1 MPQLEL
7 TYKGLWKGVDSS
19 LPETD
24 IDPTA
29 SPFINNFI
37 LRKGEIRTRFA
48 LKNVCLAPPDTT
60 SVLGLTSFVDSNG
73 LVHTVAITQL
83 AVYQLSY
90 AFSGPNYTASGR
102 NPWLV
107 VANFPSSQ
115 TNIPYSIG
123 NFQGSIFFTNGSTNV
138 WKWNGISNVLTNVGN
153 LAGGGVVGASYL
165 MELSGRIVLA
175 STIEV
180 NATPSL
186 SGTFPFRTRWS
197 AVNLAST
204 TFDPATNIGA
214 GFNDS
219 FDCPDTITGMLPI
232 GRVGYLFRSN
242 GITEMLP
249 TSGQGLVFDFNH
261 LWASD
266 RGIGNAYPQTLAG
279 FGPLGIF
286 GSGEAFYKITPNS
299 FDDISKGATDNILTD
314 IFNRTGSV
322 QATILPYFSTRYPFT
337 VYMLNIQIG
346 TDTVQWLHDL
356 KEGSWTRNT
365 YKNKSFTVKPKY
377 VFIS

>member
-1 MPQLEL
+1 MPQIEL
-7 TYKGLWKGVDSS
+7 TYKGLWKGIDTS

-24 IDPTA
+24 IDPAA

-48 LKNVCLAPPDTT
+48 LKNICLAPPDGTP
-60 SVLGLTSFVDSNG
+60 VLGLTSFIDLNG

-90 AFSGPNYTASGR
+90 AFSGINYRG

-107 VANFPSSQ
+107 IANFPSTQS
-115 TNIPYSIG
+115 NIPYSIG
-123 NFQGSIFFTNGSTNV
+123 NFQGILFFTNGSSSV
-138 WKWNGISNVLTNVGN
+138 WQWNGISNVIINVGN
-153 LAGGGVVGASYL
+153 LAAGGTVGANFL
-165 MELSGRIVLA
+165 IELAGRMVLA
-175 STIEV
+175 STIENGV
-180 NATPSL
+180 SK
-186 SGTFPFRTRWS
+186 PFRVRWS
-197 AVNLAST
+197 PVNLASN
-204 TFDPATNIGA
+204 TFDPSINIGA
-214 GFNDS
+214 GFNDM
-219 FDCPDTITGMLPI
+219 FDCPDTITGLLPI
-232 GRVGYLFRSN
+232 GRTGYVFRSN
-242 GITEMLP
+242 GISEMLP
-249 TSGQGLVFDFNH
+249 TSGQGLAFDFNH

-299 FDDISKGATDNILTD
+299 FDDISKGATDSILED
-314 IFNRTGSV
+314 IFNRTGLV
-322 QATILPYFSTRYPFT
+322 QATILPYFSTKYPYT

-346 TDTVQWLHDL
+346 ADTVQWLHDL

-365 YKNKSFTVKPKY
+365 YCDKVFTVKPKY
-377 VFIS
+377 VFIA

>member
-1 MPQLEL
+1 MPQIEL
-7 TYKGLWKGVDSS
+7 TYKGLWKGVDTS

-24 IDPTA
+24 IDPAA

-48 LKNVCLAPPDTT
+48 CKNICLAPPDQTP
-60 SVLGLTSFVDSNG
+60 VLGLTSFVDANN

-83 AVYQLSY
+83 GVYQLSY
-90 AFSGPNYTASGR
+90 AFSGPNYKSSGR

-107 VANFPSSQ
+107 VFNFPSTQ
-115 TNIPYSIG
+115 TTIPYSIG
-123 NFQGSIFFTNGSTNV
+123 NFQGSIFFTNGSPNV
-138 WKWNGISNVLTNVGN
+138 WKWNGISNVVTNVGI
-153 LAGGGVVGASYL
+153 LSTGTCGASYL
-165 MELSGRIVLA
+165 MELAGRIVLA

-180 NATPSL
+180 AAGVITIN
-186 SGTFPFRTRWS
+186 PFRVRWS

-214 GFNDS
+214 GFNDEL
-219 FDCPDTITGMLPI
+219 DCPDTITGILPI
-232 GRVGYLFRSN
+232 GRTGYVFRSN

-249 TSGQGLVFDFNH
+249 TSGQGLAFDFNH

-299 FDDISKGATDNILTD
+299 FDDISKGATDEILTD
-314 IFNRTGSV
+314 IFNRTGS
-322 QATILPYFSTRYPFT
+322 ASSTILPYFSTKYPYT

-346 TDTVQWLHDL
+346 NDTVQWIHDL

-365 YKNKSFTVKPKY
+365 FKDKFFTCKPKY